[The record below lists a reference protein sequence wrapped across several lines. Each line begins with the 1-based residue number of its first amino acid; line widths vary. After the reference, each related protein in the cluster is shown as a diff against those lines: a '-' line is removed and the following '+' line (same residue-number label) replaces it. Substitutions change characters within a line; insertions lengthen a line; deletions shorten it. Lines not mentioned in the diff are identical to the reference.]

1 MISKTFQSCDSI
13 KGSLVELNSLSLY
26 TLNHMGWLQTSHPF
40 GSEQLLR
47 QRELG
52 VLKVPWQEAPCVQEL
67 PSAGTRE
74 ACLSF
79 LTSGSGRMDTRCVM
93 SWDLSRRRRRLCFE
107 RQGRLSDCNKETE
120 GARTRL
126 VW

>member
-26 TLNHMGWLQTSHPF
+26 TLTHMGWLQTSHPF

-52 VLKVPWQEAPCVQEL
+52 VLKVPRQEAPCAQLGGDWRSL
-67 PSAGTRE
+67 PFVPDLRVRE
-74 ACLSF
+74 N
-79 LTSGSGRMDTRCVM
+79 GY
-93 SWDLSRRRRRLCFE
+93 
-107 RQGRLSDCNKETE
+107 
-120 GARTRL
+120 
-126 VW
+126 